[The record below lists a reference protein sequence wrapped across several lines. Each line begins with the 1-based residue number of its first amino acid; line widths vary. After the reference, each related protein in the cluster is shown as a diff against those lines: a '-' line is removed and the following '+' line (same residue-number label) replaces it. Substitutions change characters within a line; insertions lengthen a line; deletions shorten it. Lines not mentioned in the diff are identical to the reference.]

1 VNGGG
6 AAIAALSI
14 LAVPGVLYGL
24 FVLLVIIAQPRW
36 N

>member
-1 VNGGG
+1 VP
-6 AAIAALSI
+6 SI
-14 LAVPGVLYGL
+14 LAVPGVHYGL